1 MNNKKVGL
9 LALVGKRYKNHVGSV
24 LQAYALQSVIEKLG
38 FECEIIDFEPP
49 IDIKEILAENL
60 MKSIITRGFKWT
72 FLIGLGLIPR
82 LKKRVKS
89 YRIFK
94 KTYLNLTPRAFK
106 NEEDLESLNY
116 DVYVVGSDVV
126 WSPKHRSKAL
136 KIYLLDFVKNKKK
149 ISYAA
154 SVWHPIPNRLY
165 PIYKNLLRYFDFLSV
180 REKTSVRYLKRCGI
194 KINPEIVLDPTLLL
208 SKEEWKKISKPPE
221 KVIEKPYIIFYDVH
235 HAKGLLSEV
244 FSIAKKKR
252 VNVVTESPFLIEP
265 KNPKVYSF
273 YTYSPAEFLWLIEN
287 AEYVITTSLHG
298 TIFSVL
304 FQKPFYSIKPAA
316 DPDNKIVDFLE
327 TMGLED
333 RFVQNPKDLKHLSFD
348 NDINWKA
355 AKKKLERK
363 INTSIRFL
371 KKALR

>member
-235 HAKGLLSEV
+235 HASTFIVPILLLELSAAVIVCIIWGLGLIAI
-244 FSIAKKKR
+244 FSYHIAKQQR
-252 VNVVTESPFLIEP
+252 A
-265 KNPKVYSF
+265 NPYKTILEHLTIAIMV
-273 YTYSPAEFLWLIEN
+273 I
-287 AEYVITTSLHG
+287 VITHYVG
-298 TIFSVL
+298 DWV
-304 FQKPFYSIKPAA
+304 AA
-316 DPDNKIVDFLE
+316 L
-327 TMGLED
+327 G
-333 RFVQNPKDLKHLSFD
+333 
-348 NDINWKA
+348 
-355 AKKKLERK
+355 
-363 INTSIRFL
+363 
-371 KKALR
+371 